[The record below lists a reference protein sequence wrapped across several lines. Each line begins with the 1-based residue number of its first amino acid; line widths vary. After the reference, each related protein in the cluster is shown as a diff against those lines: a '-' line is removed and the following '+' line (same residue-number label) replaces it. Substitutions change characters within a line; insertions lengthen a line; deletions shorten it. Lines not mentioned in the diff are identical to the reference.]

1 MQTFTQ
7 QVQTPLSSKQ
17 KTYSELFIKFLKS
30 TWNLKHLQK
39 KEECSDLGISEITNS
54 ERSGYLS
61 VSNKLLQNSF
71 G

>member
-17 KTYSELFIKFLKS
+17 KTYSEFFIKFLKS

-39 KEECSDLGISEITNS
+39 KEECSDLGISEITYFRTALGNQRVN
-54 ERSGYLS
+54 EFQT
-61 VSNKLLQNSF
+61 LL
-71 G
+71 